1 MLSKFLNLRFL
12 LFDCFVY
19 RQNVTCLKCFTRYK
33 HYTGKVED
41 SQLYLKSLSQKLE
54 CYAQKYVFS
63 GHTVYHCKAVLSLK
77 IIMDFDD
84 AIKFVHFKNTWLS

>member
-54 CYAQKYVFS
+54 CYAQKYLALFS
-63 GHTVYHCKAVLSLK
+63 VDTLYITAKLCGR
-77 IIMDFDD
+77 
-84 AIKFVHFKNTWLS
+84 